1 MLAVALPRTIASS
14 INLRRATPVLPI
26 AIGRPSSLPH
36 RPLPKQPVNPP
47 RQQTARDEIPI
58 APDAPHCPTSR
69 GFLPW
74 RFADAGPGVRRAT
87 VMGRHPKTFTNSEV
101 VASIDHLIG
110 ASNQRRWYFEA
121 ERPGGLQINDQL
133 EFGGLIER
141 DVARFGPAQDL
152 VHVTRCFN
160 CGKSNLIPY
169 ARRRSV
175 RVQLKVSIGWRGSYR
190 LPTESYLFRPNAS
203 RFDPSRRW

>member
-1 MLAVALPRTIASS
+1 
-14 INLRRATPVLPI
+14 
-26 AIGRPSSLPH
+26 
-36 RPLPKQPVNPP
+36 
-47 RQQTARDEIPI
+47 
-58 APDAPHCPTSR
+58 
-69 GFLPW
+69 
-74 RFADAGPGVRRAT
+74 
-87 VMGRHPKTFTNSEV
+87 
-101 VASIDHLIG
+101 
-110 ASNQRRWYFEA
+110 
-121 ERPGGLQINDQL
+121 
-133 EFGGLIER
+133 
-141 DVARFGPAQDL
+141 